1 MKTEDGGNETPDFR
15 PRATDFGYRTKIKT
29 NEKVRSMKTEDG
41 GNEKLLTSDFGL
53 PTSDTEQK
61 LKQMNKLEV

>member
-1 MKTEDGGNETPDFR
+1 MKTEDR
-15 PRATDFGYRTKIKT
+15 
-29 NEKVRSMKTEDG
+29 
-41 GNEKLLTSDFGL
+41 GNEKLLTSDLWL